1 MALSR
6 DNIVYTHVYMEH
18 VLRIQLVFIFI
29 SLSFSLYDISILSS
43 NIFQIVSQKYCLF
56 LLFERKACCFIG
68 VKIFR
73 KQIYIYR

>member
-18 VLRIQLVFIFI
+18 VLRIQLVFIPI

-43 NIFQIVSQKYCLF
+43 NIFQIVS
-56 LLFERKACCFIG
+56 
-68 VKIFR
+68 
-73 KQIYIYR
+73 